1 MRPKTPENISR
12 YTDLLRVRGQ
22 LESLI
27 DSEYEIQGTLN
38 VFPSKQ
44 YEFHSKEELDDII
57 GSINLYSSP
66 YASMSGSWSLNRRE
80 DH

>member
-1 MRPKTPENISR
+1 MRPQTPENINR
-12 YTDLLRVRGQ
+12 YMDLLRVRGQ

-27 DSEYEIQGTLN
+27 DSEYEIMGTLN
-38 VFPSKQ
+38 VFPSKN

-66 YASMSGSWSLNRRE
+66 YASMKGSCSLNPRK

>member
-1 MRPKTPENISR
+1 
-12 YTDLLRVRGQ
+12 
-22 LESLI
+22 LI

>member
-1 MRPKTPENISR
+1 MRPKTPETINR

-38 VFPSKQ
+38 VFPSRK

-66 YASMSGSWSLNRRE
+66 YASMSGSCSMNRRK